1 MTYDLPLA
9 AASRSAARP
18 PGNANHPQG
27 RRVTELM
34 LGHIVALF
42 DASGGCL
49 ALRLDNRRPDLTIV
63 ACQGDS
69 GYRPGE
75 AVASDDPLLG
85 PAAAVG
91 PHDVSGG
98 SALSWPLL
106 AGEQAIGAVC
116 LRRAS
121 AAAPFSSQDLQRG
134 VASAAFLAGVIES
147 VRLRDEARRRLEDT
161 RRQLLQSEKM
171 ASIGQL
177 AAGVAHEINNPIGYV
192 HSNLGSLDNYVGD
205 LFRILDVYA
214 VAVRQAAATP
224 GRLEEIE
231 ALRRQLDID
240 FLREDVRALLAETR
254 EGIGRVRQIVQDLKD
269 ISRAGAKDEWQ
280 QADLHKGLEST
291 LNIVASEIKYKAQ
304 VIKEYGCLPEIEC
317 LPGQLNQVFM
327 NLLVNAAHAIREQ
340 GVIAIRTGA
349 DAASLWV
356 EIADTGCGIPPELLP
371 RIFEPFFT
379 TKPAGQGTGLGLSL
393 SESIVRKHGGRIEVE
408 SEVGRGTTFR
418 VILPR
423 QRAAQGTGRPN
434 EGESE

>member
-9 AASRSAARP
+9 PASLGAARP
-18 PGNANHPQG
+18 PGNASHPKG

-42 DASGGCL
+42 AANGGCL
-49 ALRLDNRRPDLTIV
+49 ALRLDNRRPELTVV
-63 ACQGDS
+63 ASQGDS
-69 GYRPGE
+69 GYRHGA
-75 AVASDDPLLG
+75 AVARDDPLLG
-85 PAAAVG
+85 RAEASG
-91 PHDVSGG
+91 PHTGIGG

-106 AGEQAIGAVC
+106 AGEQVIGAVC
-116 LRRAS
+116 LRRAP

-134 VASAAFLAGVIES
+134 VSSAAFLAGVIES
-147 VRLRDEARRRLEDT
+147 IRLRDEARRRLEDA
-161 RRQLLQSEKM
+161 RQQLLQSEKM

-214 VAVRQAAATP
+214 VAVRQAAP
-224 GRLEEIE
+224 GQMEEIE
-231 ALRRQLDID
+231 TLRRQLDID

-254 EGIGRVRQIVQDLKD
+254 EGVGRVRQIVQDLKD
-269 ISRAGAKDEWQ
+269 ISRAGARDEWQ

-291 LNIVASEIKYKAQ
+291 LNIVASEIKYKAR
-304 VIKEYGCLPEIEC
+304 VVKEYGSLPEIEC

-340 GVIAIRTGA
+340 GMIVIRTGA
-349 DAASLWV
+349 DEASLWV

-379 TKPAGQGTGLGLSL
+379 TKAAGQGTGLGLSL
-393 SESIVRKHGGRIEVE
+393 SEGIVRKHGGRIEVR

-423 QRAAQGTGRPN
+423 QRAAPGAERPN
-434 EGESE
+434 EREGE